1 MSMELPLYM
10 LEISDDLSDDA
21 EVQFVAL
28 VDRPAIQKNWNAFK
42 NEQKFQIISE
52 DKHIISGC
60 AMLADTPIFRSDANF
75 GDYYVAFSKDT
86 IVKIVQKYFKK
97 GYQNNVNLMHDP
109 NQIETGVTM
118 FESFISDKSRG
129 IEPMKGFEDAPDG
142 SWFVSMLVEND
153 AVWQQVKEGKI
164 NGFSIEGIFNYTPK
178 IPKEQQVMSEI
189 YKILNEVELGGPG
202 SGRRPEGG
210 GDKEST
216 GSGKVNGMTPAEIAA
231 KYQKD
236 AQASVDKLLSRP
248 SMDTL
253 KLYSDKAGNFN
264 EERVAFQK
272 QIVDKEI
279 SKGSTNLGTT
289 FFLGGAPATGKSSLE
304 TSGQVVYPDGILKID
319 PDGIKKELPE
329 YNKML
334 ETKNFKAASKVHEE
348 SSKLSK
354 DIIKNAASKK
364 YDAVVDAVGDGSY
377 QSVVDK
383 VQMQRDAGKNVIAHY
398 VTTEVKTSLDRA
410 KERAIKSGRYV
421 PPKYIKEMHKE
432 ISTIFP
438 KLAKNNIFNELH
450 LYDNNGTTP
459 KLIYSKANGK
469 ETIYDKNS
477 YKKFLDKSKG

>member
-1 MSMELPLYM
+1 MELPLYM

>member
-10 LEISDDLSDDA
+10 LEISDDLMDDA
-21 EVQFVAL
+21 EVQFVSL

-60 AMLADTPIFRSDANF
+60 AMLADTPIFRSDASF

-86 IVKIVQKYFKK
+86 ITKIVQKYFKK
-97 GYQNNVNLMHDP
+97 GYQNNVNLMHDS

-129 IEPMKGFEDAPDG
+129 IQPMKGFEDAPDG

-164 NGFSIEGIFNYTPK
+164 NGFSIEGIFNYTP
-178 IPKEQQVMSEI
+178 IAPKEEMLMSQI
-189 YKILNEVELGGPG
+189 YSILKEVDFGGPG

-210 GDKEST
+210 NDSKPIS
-216 GSGKVNGMTPAEIAA
+216 SGKIGGLTPEEIAS
-231 KYQKD
+231 KYQRD
-236 AQASVDKLLSRP
+236 AQASVDKLMSSP
-248 SMDTL
+248 KMDTL
-253 KLYSDKAGNFN
+253 KLYSDKQGNFN

-279 SKGSTNLGTT
+279 LKGSTNLGTT

-304 TSGQVVYPDGILKID
+304 KSGQVKYPDGILRVD
-319 PDGIKKELPE
+319 PDGIKGALPE

-354 DIIKNAASKK
+354 DIIKNAVSKN
-364 YDAVVDAVGDGSY
+364 YDAVIDAVGDGSY

-383 VQMQRDAGKNVIAHY
+383 VKMQRDAGKNVIAHY
-398 VTTEVKTSLDRA
+398 VTTDVKTSLDRA
-410 KERAIKSGRYV
+410 KQRAIDSGRYV

-438 KLAKNNIFNELH
+438 KLAKNNVFNELH
-450 LYDNNGTTP
+450 LYDNNGTSP

-469 ETIYDKNS
+469 ETIHDPSS
-477 YKKFLDKSKG
+477 YKKFLAKSKG